1 MIMIMIIILML
12 SGYESMNSSEKWFPM
27 ILLTLI
33 LGING
38 ITGCTST
45 DTTETVNSETNNS
58 DNPEQTNHQDQL
70 DITVSII
77 PQEYFVKKIGGDR
90 VRVNVMVEP
99 GAVPATYEPKPQQ
112 LQALSEAEAYIG
124 IGVPFET
131 VWMSRISQAN
141 PKMLT
146 VDSTEGI
153 ERLTM
158 IAHDH
163 DDHGNHDH
171 HGDHGEQET
180 TLDPHVW
187 LSPRLVKIQA
197 QNIYETLV
205 KLDPKHQEI
214 YQTNLNNFS
223 QEIEELDSQIRA
235 NLAAL
240 KQRKFIVFHPAWGYF
255 AQEYNLTQVPVEIGG
270 QEPSAAELAELIK
283 EAKKEKIKVIFAQP
297 ELSSPSAKTIAKE
310 IKGEVLL
317 ISPLA
322 ADWSHNLLEVSQTF
336 AKVLKEEKSR
346 E

>member
-1 MIMIMIIILML
+1 MIIIL
-12 SGYESMNSSEKWFPM
+12 SGSESMNSSQKWLPM

-38 ITGCTST
+38 ITGCTAT
-45 DTTETVNSETNNS
+45 DTTETVNSETKKN

-70 DITVSII
+70 DITVSIV

-112 LQALSEAEAYIG
+112 LQALSQAEAYIG

-163 DDHGNHDH
+163 GDHEHHDH
-171 HGDHGEQET
+171 HDHGGQET

-197 QNIYETLV
+197 EKIHQTLV

-214 YQTNLNNFS
+214 YQTNLNNFL
-223 QEIEELDSQIRA
+223 QEIEVLDSQIKD
-235 NLAAL
+235 NLADL

-322 ADWSHNLLEVSQTF
+322 ADWSNNLLEVSQTF
-336 AKVLKEEKSR
+336 AKVLKEEKSQ
-346 E
+346 

>member
-1 MIMIMIIILML
+1 MILIL
-12 SGYESMNSSEKWFPM
+12 SGFESMNASQKWLSM
-27 ILLTLI
+27 VLLTLI
-33 LGING
+33 LGTNG

-45 DTTETVNSETNNS
+45 DRTETVNSETNNS
-58 DNPEQTNHQDQL
+58 DNPEQTNHQEQL

-77 PQEYFVKKIGGDR
+77 PQEYFVKKIGGDH

-99 GAVPATYEPKPQQ
+99 GAVPAIYEPKPQQ

-163 DDHGNHDH
+163 HDH
-171 HGDHGEQET
+171 HDHGDHGEQET

-214 YQTNLNNFS
+214 YQTNLNSFL
-223 QEIEELDSQIRA
+223 QEIEELDTQIRA
-235 NLAAL
+235 NLADL

-255 AQEYNLTQVPVEIGG
+255 AKEYNLTQVPVEIGG

-322 ADWSHNLLEVSQTF
+322 SDWSNNLLEVSQIF
-336 AKVLKEEKSR
+336 AKVLKEENSQ
-346 E
+346 

>member
-1 MIMIMIIILML
+1 
-12 SGYESMNSSEKWFPM
+12 MNSSQKWLPM

-38 ITGCTST
+38 ITGCTAT
-45 DTTETVNSETNNS
+45 DTTETVNSETKKN

-70 DITVSII
+70 DITVSIV

-112 LQALSEAEAYIG
+112 LQALSQAEAYIG

-163 DDHGNHDH
+163 GDHEHHDH
-171 HGDHGEQET
+171 HDHGGQET

-197 QNIYETLV
+197 EKIHQTLV

-214 YQTNLNNFS
+214 YQTNLNNFL
-223 QEIEELDSQIRA
+223 QEIEVLDSQIKD
-235 NLAAL
+235 NLADL

-322 ADWSHNLLEVSQTF
+322 ADWSNNLLEVSQTF
-336 AKVLKEEKSR
+336 AKVLKEEKSQ
-346 E
+346 